1 MRRTKLSELSSGKN
15 RNLAQLSSSELV
27 WIVQHVLSIC
37 FRRIERLKIDG
48 LRDKRRSSHATN

>member
-15 RNLAQLSSSELV
+15 RRLAQLSWSELV

-37 FRRIERLKIDG
+37 FRRTERLKIHG
-48 LRDKRRSSHATN
+48 LRDKRRS